1 MYISPETHICIIMSG
16 LHFLGS
22 ISVLKA
28 WSHPALCPLLQRANF
43 CFYSANIYWVLI
55 YLTTIVAVLEIN
67 DKRGTALEKWLL

>member
-1 MYISPETHICIIMSG
+1 MYISPETHTCIIMSG

-28 WSHPALCPLLQRANF
+28 WSHPALCPLLQRAIF
-43 CFYSANIYWVLI
+43 FFYSANIYWVLT